1 MWVKKALG
9 AEVQLLTVVLA
20 FQWGALRNLR
30 IKETE
35 AVKPPT
41 LKIQGFA
48 VYTARVQFPMWWV
61 HI

>member
-1 MWVKKALG
+1 MWVKKGLG

-48 VYTARVQFPMWWV
+48 VYTARVQFPV
-61 HI
+61 